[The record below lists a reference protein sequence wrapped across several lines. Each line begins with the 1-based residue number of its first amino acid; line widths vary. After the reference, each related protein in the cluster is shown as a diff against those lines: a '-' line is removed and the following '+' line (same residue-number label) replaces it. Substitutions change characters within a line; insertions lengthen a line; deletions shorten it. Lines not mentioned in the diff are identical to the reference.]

1 MATAIKEATAEFAFV
16 FAAADCSVL
25 AGGTERYYLGTV
37 LASLVI
43 AGLLYHC
50 SVKQVITIQQGFFK
64 DKA

>member
-1 MATAIKEATAEFAFV
+1 M